1 MPIVNRDIYSDV
13 LNGGLTFGRQRIY
26 TEEKEIT
33 EQNIKNIL
41 NDALSIHN
49 KNVTEMDRLINYY
62 LGRQDI
68 LDRQTPYTSEV
79 NNKIVIN
86 YAQSIVRD
94 IVGYTFGKDIE
105 YVQKKSKDID
115 AVEELTDIL
124 QYEDIS
130 LTDIVTAMYASIC
143 GIGYQCT
150 LPSDD
155 YTDDTPEVG
164 IKIGHLDPRYTFTVQ
179 SYDFKNPTVLA
190 CTYYKSDTKTVYTL
204 FDRTYKT
211 IIEDDKIVERVPHGL
226 GGIPIT
232 EFANNEFLLGD
243 FETATTILDAL
254 NKVASDS
261 VNDIENFVQSLLVL
275 INATLGET
283 DEERKTNVENIKK
296 NRIIE
301 ILSPKGLQA
310 DAKYITQ
317 QLNPETTANLREY
330 LEESLWKII
339 GIPDRKT
346 RGGGGGDTGDAVKLR
361 DGWADIEVVAR
372 NKEKFFRKSK
382 KQQLAIALNMLKRIN
397 EKLADLTVKDIDIKF
412 SRNKSDNLSTKSQA
426 YATLINTNTLDPVDA
441 LEIVDMTTNVNEV
454 IKRGE
459 TYRLK
464 RQNQSIEYDMKVK
477 EVSQEGNDNTEQ
489 IANGDETSQKA
500 NESEEN

>member
-1 MPIVNRDIYSDV
+1 MPIVSRDIYNDII
-13 LNGGLTFGRQRIY
+13 NGGLTFGRQRIY
-26 TEEKEIT
+26 TEETEIT
-33 EQNIKNIL
+33 EKNIKEIL
-41 NDALSIHN
+41 NNALSIHN
-49 KNVTEMDRLINYY
+49 KNSAEMDRLINYY

-68 LDRQTPYTSEV
+68 LDRQSPYTSEV

-105 YVQKKSKDID
+105 YVQKKSEDIE

-150 LPSDD
+150 LASDD

-164 IKIGHLDPRYTFTVQ
+164 IKIGHLDPRCTFTVQ
-179 SYDFKNPTVLA
+179 SYDFKNPTILA

-204 FDRTYKT
+204 YDRTYKT
-211 IIEDDKIVERVPHGL
+211 IIEDDKIVYHEPHGL

-275 INATLGET
+275 INTTLGEA
-283 DEERKTNVENIKK
+283 DDERKKNVDNIKK

-301 ILSPKGLQA
+301 ILSPQGLQA

-317 QLNPETTANLREY
+317 QLNPETTAKLREY

-382 KQQLAIALNMLKRIN
+382 KQQLAIALNMLRGIN
-397 EKLADLTVKDIDIKF
+397 EKLANLTVKDIDIKF
-412 SRNKSDNLSTKSQA
+412 SRNKNDNLSTKSQA
-426 YATLINTNTLDPVDA
+426 YATLINTKTLDPVDA
-441 LEIVDMTTNVNEV
+441 LEMVDITTNVTEV

-459 TYRLK
+459 AYQLK
-464 RQNQSIEYDMKVK
+464 QQEQSIEYNKKLK
-477 EVSQEGNDNTEQ
+477 EISQEVNDNTKQ
-489 IANGDETSQKA
+489 VANGDNTSQEA